1 MVNSVLSKIK
11 TQLIT
16 IRMTEITEREN
27 MLQDNQFGFPKKR
40 AMEDAILI
48 FNTVLTEAKLR
59 KIDLYL
65 SFVDLKKAYD
75 HVSRL
80 ALFKQ
85 LLDLGFGGHVYDV
98 T

>member
-65 SFVDLKKAYD
+65 SFVDLEKAYD
-75 HVSRL
+75 HVSRP

>member
-27 MLQDNQFGFPKKR
+27 MLQDNQFGFRKKR
-40 AMEDAILI
+40 ATEDAILI

-65 SFVDLKKAYD
+65 SFVNPKLMIMYPNWPC
-75 HVSRL
+75 SIS
-80 ALFKQ
+80 F
-85 LLDLGFGGHVYDV
+85 
-98 T
+98 